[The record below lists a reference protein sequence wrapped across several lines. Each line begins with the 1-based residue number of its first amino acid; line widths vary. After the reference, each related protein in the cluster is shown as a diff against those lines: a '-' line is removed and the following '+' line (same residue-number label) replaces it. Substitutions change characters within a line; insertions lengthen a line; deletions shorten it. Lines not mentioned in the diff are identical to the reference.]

1 MGLIDPF
8 RNNIFN
14 TPYSELHS
22 QQEEPL
28 SVDDFY
34 GQHYDDLYQQPEV
47 QPDILQQQPPEQPLT
62 SPENEFIRSKLLETS
77 KAPSSPHSINLMWGS
92 TAKHSADFEETASKN
107 AAAEAQE
114 ERPVADDWRDSTDSQ
129 GQVRGKR
136 NPSTLP
142 GALEFKDKFYF
153 ETENLVTSQ
162 DWDKYIKDTEQR
174 IQNDLLW
181 GRVEE
186 HNVWEQ
192 LIKEQAYRFRDEA
205 QKKESWG
212 PEKSAEYDARKSEQK
227 EKFKAGYAAAKDG
240 LLFGLYIQD
249 RDKPGWGER
258 IGRALLSSYGIPMMP
273 TDDVS
278 VLRAALKRRYPNL
291 DGPQLESIV
300 EQSLSNAKAWKQIE
314 SGATSDTD
322 ALLELMNRKVGVFE
336 QQPGLTEVELAPW
349 DAMLARRRGK
359 KTTKIIEDPEQK
371 KKIQEEQA
379 AWTAEHSALYDSLYN
394 KIEQARK
401 FGGRLQ
407 KQVGSIKI
415 GGQDIDLETYFVS
428 QIENQKA
435 RYQGIV
441 DKQRAEDNALFI
453 MKALKD
459 AREADARRQG
469 LEEGSPKWKKHTHVD
484 RDEIY
489 EWQNNFTETLKNSY
503 ENSLAVRYTPI
514 RLIQRSVSKFVLEA
528 TSLGFTSMEQ
538 AFDEQRYGPSMDWYS
553 ADTVR
558 KIIGASERAMHKAAK
573 EDLGETGAWIEGVFA
588 EVAPQLLRMAVVRHA
603 FKLFGVSGAVP
614 FTASVS
620 WGGSQEAMNALR
632 EQAELGVPKDKM
644 FSAGMLMFAAEVI
657 PEAILYGAGAGVARQ
672 IFNPAQYSNWMR
684 GLGTSFMVAAKN
696 APAELVQ
703 EWVTTFMQQHVR
715 ANFGIDPHATSP
727 EQMYAALK
735 RTFWVSLGMSIG
747 GGVTSAIDSLSLVN
761 QLRKM
766 DHITP
771 EMYEEFARAFQEN
784 REKRRGFGV
793 VDTLDKAHE
802 FVAMF
807 RAEAHRL
814 LELGPDKATTR
825 KNWEEHGP
833 GEQDKDG
840 KPIRANTE
848 QRKKMFDWIATAVA
862 ELEDTAESVQQEKDA
877 LEEQKP
883 VQDFEVSAINRETGE
898 ETTITVPAKNIED
911 AEESV
916 TGYKTPDGDQLFDP
930 ATEQEAPV
938 EEAETDSLMDQT
950 QEMLAPDESVEP
962 VAQEPV
968 GMPQEPQVDPVR
980 EEVADRVDS
989 KGMGAI
995 DAAAELD
1002 PSGTLMDRVNQEVP
1016 TEPTEAPTEVAPT
1029 PKIDL
1034 NNKTFSDFKSLT
1046 KQEKKTVRQVQKA
1059 DVIRQAEIDMEL
1071 HDEGQGYDYFD
1082 DKQKQ
1087 FLEEDKKLKQDFISI
1102 IKGEI
1107 TSAKEIDRVI
1117 RGLEKDKGV
1126 HAQYLQRKESEQTGS
1141 HAWHKHWMSVYDG
1154 WIAKL
1159 KQMHPTPT
1167 EAAPAEKDKK
1177 TGERGERLDESGKPI
1192 VVYRGVNPKQTRPT
1206 DSGYY
1211 GSGYYASPSPVLP
1224 TEIAGKEGTVTAYNI
1239 KADDP
1244 LDFNELMS
1252 VEPTPKNNE
1261 SLPKWIALSIP
1272 QSFEVTKAGDTFFVK
1287 WIDGWNKEGAKFVKN
1302 EGEMNH
1308 LFGPMAPYLLEA
1320 AETGKTVVAE
1330 DIYNKP
1336 KTRMQEAKSYY
1347 DSVFDRERKL
1357 NIGQRIDDFSGD
1369 SPHTLARKAA
1379 INAVVQKFGFDSV
1392 FVSEGSDETAVGG
1405 EWVVKNK
1412 NQLLETAPTEAAPA
1426 EAPAPTEAAEG
1437 TNLPAI
1443 LKQSEEL
1450 RQQAEDSTTDAQ
1462 WEKLTD
1468 QAVELEDQY
1477 AKGLR
1482 DRVKAKVIDVI
1493 KSHPET
1499 KDTFSDERLNK
1510 LVEQNLTSHYF
1521 LSGDFFFM
1529 FDTLGPGAV
1538 RERTS
1543 DALTNKQQT
1552 VRALSEDLFR
1562 SWARAENLD
1571 EEGVFG
1577 PLSGWHKK
1585 KQAAMV
1591 QSFFEL
1597 ANDIHDAIGNEIQDI
1612 HTTPTEAAKEPTLS
1626 EKIIAIGQEVND
1638 AVADP
1643 NAKQLPNVFAQFAEI
1658 LPEVNA
1664 ELADE
1669 IAKVMGA
1676 ESFAAIPEDTLRA
1689 VQADVQKFLE
1699 TGKAPSSAMAQ
1710 LFVVYRDFINKTI
1723 STPGQVP
1730 PKKIQE
1736 LLNAE
1741 VTVAPIQEK
1750 ELNDVLDKYSDSDL
1764 VRLAQ
1769 RMKIDVTDKS
1779 VSQIRDEISDVVAT
1793 EVYLEDATNRLELSD
1808 QTAERKQQV
1817 ETAKDSVRKAYED
1830 LTKLGAKYDPKEQ
1843 AEKELKL
1850 ASAIY
1855 NYLYAKVKD
1864 TGVTVAQASA
1874 KMFSDLGIK
1883 ITKDN
1888 YASVQKILN
1897 EQVSKVQEDYF
1908 KANPEEKPLTEKE
1921 LKGLEA
1927 PTYKGAAFLADHINK
1942 GTPATV
1948 EQFYSH
1954 MEKNMAG
1961 WKDMTATQK
1970 VKAWYDALVLS
1981 TYATTEA
1988 PAAGQQ
1994 EGKGLTAQQIK
2005 QRSLM
2010 RYMFTKMQQAKT
2022 PQEAKRLIDA
2032 MRGVGSRYQ
2041 KTVDAV
2047 VRRLE
2052 KANEK
2057 YELLKS
2063 QNKLTK
2069 LSQRQRTQELDEIK
2083 KEWQAITR
2091 ELQSDVSKKDWIT
2104 KLTQKELAG
2113 EFKSHEEMLAAAF
2126 KLQGVIK
2133 EVSRKQAIKK
2143 LKKTLSNFNRRSQ
2156 LPYFEEKFADLIKDI
2171 DANLL
2176 DPNMSAEQQDK
2187 KLRNIIFRHLLPNA
2201 VEGVKLQTTRDGK
2214 TVEVLLSEIGDK
2226 PSPEQVTSLMKV
2238 LATAPASMFGLPA
2251 ETVKSLQD
2259 TAKLLS
2265 RKNVNNLTEE
2275 EADSVRASV
2284 VGFIHQNKVYKGYFK
2299 KQSNADIQAK
2309 ALESAQEIFQI
2320 LAPVPVPQGP
2330 QVTKPGRLHPKL
2342 QATLGLTKD
2351 VMEAFWGTTSLATP
2365 ETMAIIISGGENTAT
2380 HKILYGNLA
2389 DASKAQSQ
2397 TLYNNQQFLVH
2408 ALKQAGIDLN
2418 DPAQA
2423 QEFLKLSSV
2432 YAEDEALNET
2442 LKKMTVVSEKKPA
2455 ITEVFSLSTKT
2466 VPVKQTGAR
2475 KTIEGVDGVA
2485 LQSEMSLTPMQ
2496 IAGLIVQ
2503 FRDPHWRKL
2512 IAVDNKDNPGGWTPL
2527 QFRQGGEKYYLSNKD
2542 IEAILNYD
2550 GAHSNAVHTVANAV
2564 WDQINGPMGTAVRE
2578 YMLSVDG
2585 VDTTREFY
2593 APGLRVRKS
2602 QEVEVEQLTPSSL
2615 RTSQAALKQL
2625 NILKSLTQDKKS
2637 GVLIQ
2642 DALHMYANHSQ
2653 FTSALQHMAAPL
2665 AEAAAVMDML
2675 SGKQEIVAGTKG
2687 VSGFLGK
2694 GLWQAPNG
2702 VKVIRYYEDLL
2713 NSLTVQAMGRKGPD
2727 VGDVSRNVS
2736 KLARNI
2742 TVGGLG
2748 LNPRVWMYQVTS
2760 LSTASSEIQW
2770 KYIAQALKGGR
2781 KLSWAEAARSGIT
2794 GKQKRN
2800 TTQDEINFWSTL
2812 RDRSIGQRFGLV
2824 SEGLSDSTQHPL
2836 IHKKTLSDKFMAG
2849 IGGMDAVTIR
2859 TIWEAAKLEL
2869 NDKINDPNY
2878 KGNLKIPADW
2888 QSEPAY
2894 WKALDKRAQQIVD
2907 RTQPSMDLMHLSGLA
2922 RRARQGDS
2930 GARLVTMFM
2939 AQRMKNVNL
2948 GLRAVHDFRQ
2958 GNVKGAANK
2967 AASVLFY
2974 QTVGIAAIKE
2984 VYDYGSQSIWGM
2996 VAQGLTGL
3004 PEEPKDP
3011 IKPAAEYMDYIIGS
3025 WFSNLPLGQFPGY
3038 LAQQA
3043 FKATTG
3049 HKGKIYTPPMSPV
3062 LSTIDALAG
3071 NKLTS
3076 PKQFRR
3082 FLLDAAT
3089 ASGAPVHFAREFN
3102 KAYNRLEIYT
3112 KIISRRNRAL
3122 NKEIKDKY
3130 KGDHN
3135 RLPKDQRKEYDALT
3149 KPLSYEKG
3157 GETKTTTYA
3166 KRIDQLTREANALEK
3181 EAKDSQPMRAKE
3193 LNRRAQNIRNEADK
3207 LSRKVFEAVFK

>member
-1 MGLIDPF
+1 MGLINPY

-22 QQEEPL
+22 QQEEPP

-34 GQHYDDLYQQPEV
+34 GQYYDDFYQQPDV
-47 QPDILQQQPPEQPLT
+47 QPDVFQQQQALPSVPAVDAD
-62 SPENEFIRSKLLETS
+62 NEFIRFNLLKMSK
-77 KAPSSPHSINLMWGS
+77 SSVPKVD
-92 TAKHSADFEETASKN
+92 TDFEDTISRN
-107 AAAEAQE
+107 ANAEAQE
-114 ERPVADDWRDSTDSQ
+114 ERPVTDDWRDWSDSQ
-129 GQVRGKR
+129 GRVKGKR
-136 NPSTLP
+136 NPKTIP
-142 GALEFKDKFYF
+142 RAGEFTDKFHL

-162 DWDKYIKDTEQR
+162 DWNAY
-174 IQNDLLW
+174 IQNKERQLQGDLSV
-181 GRVEE
+181 GNVEE

-192 LIKEQAYRFRDEA
+192 LLKERAHRYRSEA

-212 PEKSAEYDARKSEQK
+212 PEKSAEYDARKLEQK
-227 EKFKAGYAAAKDG
+227 EKTKAGYAAAKDG
-240 LLFGLYIQD
+240 LLLGIHLQTKKKTD
-249 RDKPGWGER
+249 WGNV
-258 IGRALLSSYGIPMMP
+258 IGRVALTAAGIPTMP
-273 TDDVS
+273 TDDRS
-278 VLRAALKRRYPNL
+278 VLQRHLKQRYPNL
-291 DGPQLESIV
+291 DARQLEAV
-300 EQSLSNAKAWKQIE
+300 VDQSLTNAKVWEAIKD
-314 SGATSDTD
+314 GATSDAD
-322 ALLELMNRKVGVFE
+322 KLLDLMNRKVSVFE
-336 QQPGLTEVELAPW
+336 RQPGLVEVDLAPW
-349 DAMLARRRGK
+349 DKMLAARQGK
-359 KTTKIIEDPEQK
+359 KTTKTIEDPEQK
-371 KKIQEEQA
+371 EQFAQEQA
-379 AWTAEHSALYDSLYN
+379 AWTAEHSATFDSLEN
-394 KIEQARK
+394 KINRAERFADK
-401 FGGRLQ
+401 LQ
-407 KQVGSIKI
+407 KTIGSVQIN
-415 GGQDIDLETYFVS
+415 GRDIDLKSYFVS
-428 QIENQKA
+428 QIEAEKL
-435 RYQGIV
+435 RYQEVV
-441 DKQRAEDNALFI
+441 DKQQADDNALYI
-453 MKALKD
+453 MKQLKESKEAH
-459 AREADARRQG
+459 ARELG
-469 LEEGSPKWKKHTHVD
+469 IKKGSAKWDSYTRVD
-484 RDEIY
+484 RNDIY
-489 EWQNNFTETLKNSY
+489 EWKNNLTNALKNSY
-503 ENSLAVRYTPI
+503 EDSLAVRYTPI

-528 TSLGFTSMEQ
+528 TSLGFMSMEQ

-553 ADTVR
+553 ADAVK
-558 KIIGASERAMHKAAK
+558 KIIGASERAMHKAAQ
-573 EDLGETGAWIEGVFA
+573 EDLGETGAWVEGVFA
-588 EVAPQLLRMAVVRHA
+588 EVAPQLLRMAVVRNA
-603 FKLFGVSGAVP
+603 FKMLGVSGAIP

-644 FSAGMLMFAAEVI
+644 GPAAMLMFAAEVI
-657 PEAILYGAGAGVARQ
+657 PEAILYRAGAGVARQ

-684 GLGTSFMVAAKN
+684 GLGSSFMVAAKN

-703 EWVTTFMQQHVR
+703 EWITTFMQQHIR
-715 ANFGIDPHATSP
+715 ANFGIDRNATSP

-735 RTFWVSLGMSIG
+735 RTFWVSLGMSFG
-747 GGVTSAIDSLSLVN
+747 GGVTSATDALSLVN

-771 EMYEEFARAFQEN
+771 EMYEEFVKSFREN
-784 REKRRGFGV
+784 KEKRQGFGV
-793 VDTLDKAHE
+793 VDALDKAHD

-807 RAEAHRL
+807 RADAHRL
-814 LELGPDKATTR
+814 LELGPDRATTR

-848 QRKKMFDWIATAVA
+848 KRKQMFDWIATAVA
-862 ELEDTAESVQQEKDA
+862 ELEDTAESVQQEKEA

-930 ATEQEAPV
+930 ATKQEAPV
-938 EEAETDSLMDQT
+938 EEAETDSLMEQT
-950 QEMLAPDESVEP
+950 QDMLATDELVEP
-962 VAQEPV
+962 VAQESV
-968 GMPQEPQVDPVR
+968 EIPQEPQVDPVR
-980 EEVADRVDS
+980 EEVSGRVDS

-1002 PSGTLMDRVNQEVP
+1002 PSGTLMDRINQEVP
-1016 TEPTEAPTEVAPT
+1016 TE
-1029 PKIDL
+1029 
-1034 NNKTFSDFKSLT
+1034 
-1046 KQEKKTVRQVQKA
+1046 
-1059 DVIRQAEIDMEL
+1059 
-1071 HDEGQGYDYFD
+1071 
-1082 DKQKQ
+1082 
-1087 FLEEDKKLKQDFISI
+1087 
-1102 IKGEI
+1102 
-1107 TSAKEIDRVI
+1107 
-1117 RGLEKDKGV
+1117 
-1126 HAQYLQRKESEQTGS
+1126 
-1141 HAWHKHWMSVYDG
+1141 
-1154 WIAKL
+1154 
-1159 KQMHPTPT
+1159 
-1167 EAAPAEKDKK
+1167 
-1177 TGERGERLDESGKPI
+1177 
-1192 VVYRGVNPKQTRPT
+1192 
-1206 DSGYY
+1206 
-1211 GSGYYASPSPVLP
+1211 
-1224 TEIAGKEGTVTAYNI
+1224 
-1239 KADDP
+1239 
-1244 LDFNELMS
+1244 
-1252 VEPTPKNNE
+1252 
-1261 SLPKWIALSIP
+1261 
-1272 QSFEVTKAGDTFFVK
+1272 
-1287 WIDGWNKEGAKFVKN
+1287 
-1302 EGEMNH
+1302 
-1308 LFGPMAPYLLEA
+1308 
-1320 AETGKTVVAE
+1320 
-1330 DIYNKP
+1330 
-1336 KTRMQEAKSYY
+1336 
-1347 DSVFDRERKL
+1347 
-1357 NIGQRIDDFSGD
+1357 
-1369 SPHTLARKAA
+1369 
-1379 INAVVQKFGFDSV
+1379 
-1392 FVSEGSDETAVGG
+1392 
-1405 EWVVKNK
+1405 
-1412 NQLLETAPTEAAPA
+1412 
-1426 EAPAPTEAAEG
+1426 APTEAAEG
-1437 TNLPAI
+1437 GQTVYRAEKVGQKDDGLGVAFYTEDKTYADLYKSEDREIKEAQIPENLVDIRQADGRN
-1443 LKQSEEL
+1443 LVKQWAKKKIAEL
-1450 RQQAEDSTTDAQ
+1450 EKQGRSNEFLAEAKKALTEDS
-1462 WEKLTD
+1462 
-1468 QAVELEDQY
+1468 
-1477 AKGLR
+1477 
-1482 DRVKAKVIDVI
+1482 
-1493 KSHPET
+1493 PEAT
-1499 KDTFSDERLNK
+1499 SRL
-1510 LVEQNLTSHYF
+1510 LANLT
-1521 LSGDFFFM
+1521 LSINKQAGRG
-1529 FDTLGPGAV
+1529 LGPPGVA
-1538 RERTS
+1538 ERQF
-1543 DALTNKQQT
+1543 LTET
-1552 VRALSEDLFR
+1552 
-1562 SWARAENLD
+1562 
-1571 EEGVFG
+1571 
-1577 PLSGWHKK
+1577 
-1585 KQAAMV
+1585 
-1591 QSFFEL
+1591 
-1597 ANDIHDAIGNEIQDI
+1597 GNEAMTVKEGGRAKDEYSYAIIPTKVKVKDAP
-1612 HTTPTEAAKEPTLS
+1612 TPTEAAKEPTLS
-1626 EKIIAIGQEVND
+1626 EKIIAIGKEVND

-1643 NAKQLPNVFAQFAEI
+1643 NAKQFPNVFAQFAEI

-1855 NYLYAKVKD
+1855 DYLYAKVKD
-1864 TGVTVAQASA
+1864 TGVTVLQASA
-1874 KMFSDLGIK
+1874 KMFSDLGIT

-1908 KANPEEKPLTEKE
+1908 KVNPEEKPLTEKE

-1954 MEKNMAG
+1954 MEKNMAA
-1961 WKDMTATQK
+1961 WTAKDDQGKPLMSAAQK

-1994 EGKGLTAQQIK
+1994 EGKGLTEQQIK

-2063 QNKLTK
+2063 QNKLSK
-2069 LSQRQRTQELDEIK
+2069 LSQKRRTQELDEIK
-2083 KEWQAITR
+2083 KEWLAITR

-2104 KLTQKELAG
+2104 KLNQKELAG

-2143 LKKTLSNFNRRSQ
+2143 LKKTLSNFNKRSQ
-2156 LPYFEEKFADLIKDI
+2156 LPYFEQKFADLIKDI

-2176 DPNMSAEQQDK
+2176 DPNMSAKEQDK
-2187 KLRNIIFRHLLPNA
+2187 KLRSIIFGDLLPEA

-2226 PSPEQVTSLMKV
+2226 PSPEQVTSIMKA

-2284 VGFIHQNKVYKGYFK
+2284 VGFIHQNKIYKGYFK

-2309 ALESAQEIFQI
+2309 ALESAKEIFKI
-2320 LAPVPVPQGP
+2320 LTPAPVTQGP
-2330 QVTKPGRLHPKL
+2330 QVTKPGRVHSKL
-2342 QATLGLTKD
+2342 KPTLGLAKD
-2351 VMEAFWGTTSLATP
+2351 ILTTFWSTPSLATP
-2365 ETMAIIISGGENTAT
+2365 ETMATIISGGENTAT

-2389 DASKAQSQ
+2389 DAAKAQSQ
-2397 TLYNNQQFLVH
+2397 TLYDNQQFLVH

-2423 QEFLKLSSV
+2423 KEFLKLSSV

-2442 LKKMTVVSEKKPA
+2442 LRKMTVVSEKKPA

-2466 VPVKQTGAR
+2466 VPVKQTGTR
-2475 KTIEGVDGVA
+2475 KAIEGVDGVA

-2512 IAVDNKDNPGGWTPL
+2512 IAVDNKDNPNGWTPL

-2550 GAHSNAVHTVANAV
+2550 GAHSKAVHAVANAV

-2585 VDTTREFY
+2585 VETTREFY

-2653 FTSALQHMAAPL
+2653 FTSALQHMATPL

-2687 VSGFLGK
+2687 ISGFLGK

-2702 VKVIRYYEDLL
+2702 IKVIKYYETLL
-2713 NSLTVQAMGRKGPD
+2713 NSLTSQAMGRKGTD
-2727 VGDVSRNVS
+2727 VGAINRAASQI
-2736 KLARNI
+2736 ARNLTI
-2742 TVGGLG
+2742 GGLG

-2760 LSTASSEIQW
+2760 LSTASSEIEW
-2770 KYIAQALKGGR
+2770 KYIAKALKGGR
-2781 KLSWAEAARSGIT
+2781 KLSWVEAARSGIT
-2794 GKQKRN
+2794 GEQKRH

-2812 RDRSIGQRFGLV
+2812 RDRSTGQRFGLV

-2878 KGNLKIPADW
+2878 KGKLKIPADW

-2922 RRARQGDS
+2922 RESRQGNS
-2930 GARLVTMFM
+2930 AARMVTMFM

-2958 GNVKGAANK
+2958 GNFKGAANK

-2996 VAQGLTGL
+2996 VAKGLTGL

-3011 IKPAAEYMDYIIGS
+3011 IKPAAEYMDYIISS

-3043 FKATTG
+3043 FKTATG
-3049 HKGKIYTPPMSPV
+3049 HKGRVYTPPLSPV
-3062 LSTIDALAG
+3062 LSSIDSLAN
-3071 NKLTS
+3071 NKLSS
-3076 PKQFRR
+3076 PKQLRR
-3082 FLLDAAT
+3082 FLLDAMSV
-3089 ASGAPVHFAREFN
+3089 SGAPVHFAREFN
-3102 KAYNRLEIYT
+3102 KAYNRRETYT

-3122 NKEIKDKY
+3122 NKEIKEKY

-3135 RLPKDQRKEYDALT
+3135 LLPSEQRKEYNALT
-3149 KPLSYEKG
+3149 KPLSYRKG
-3157 GETKTTTYA
+3157 GEKKTTTYA
-3166 KRIDQLTREANALEK
+3166 KRIDQLNKEANALEK
-3181 EAKDSQPMRAKE
+3181 MAKESLSLRAKE
-3193 LNRRAQNIRNEADK
+3193 LNRQAQNIRNEADK
-3207 LSRKVFEAVFK
+3207 LAGEVFKAVFE